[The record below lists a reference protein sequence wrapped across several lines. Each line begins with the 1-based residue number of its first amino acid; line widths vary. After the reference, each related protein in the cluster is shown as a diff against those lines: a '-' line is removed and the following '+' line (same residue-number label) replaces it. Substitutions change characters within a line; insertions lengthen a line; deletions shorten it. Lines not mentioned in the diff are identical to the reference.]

1 MTKIYKNM
9 SIPAIDRAL
18 KKEGDI
24 VFNYLSWKDFKKYR
38 AYDNKRIDTIF
49 KKREETKKNYLINM
63 E

>member
-24 VFNYLSWKDFKKYR
+24 VFNYLSWKDFKKCQ
-38 AYDNKRIDTIF
+38 AYDNKRIYSIL
-49 KKREETKKNYLINM
+49 KKRKELEEKMKG
-63 E
+63 

>member
-18 KKEGDI
+18 KKEGDL

-38 AYDNKRIDTIF
+38 SYDNKRIDAIL
-49 KKREETKKNYLINM
+49 KKRKELEEKMKG
-63 E
+63 

>member
-38 AYDNKRIDTIF
+38 AYDNKRIDAIL
-49 KKREETKKNYLINM
+49 KKRIEK
-63 E
+63 